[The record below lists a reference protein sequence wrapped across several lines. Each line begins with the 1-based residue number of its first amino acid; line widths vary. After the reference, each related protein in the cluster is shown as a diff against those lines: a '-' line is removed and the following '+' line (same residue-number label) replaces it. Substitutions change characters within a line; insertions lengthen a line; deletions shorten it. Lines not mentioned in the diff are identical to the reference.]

1 LGSGSKACFVSAT
14 SLELGCAAAGAEAA
28 AGPRRLRLRD
38 GESALA
44 MLAEGMRS
52 GSTSARRRGQSRG
65 DLKSREGR
73 AEAFSERDDVEAT
86 RSKRA

>member
-1 LGSGSKACFVSAT
+1 MSAT

-44 MLAEGMRS
+44 MLAEGGRS
-52 GSTSARRRGQSRG
+52 GSGSARRRGQLG
-65 DLKSREGR
+65 AAEESREGR
-73 AEAFSERDDVEAT
+73 AEAVSEQDDLEATSSERA
-86 RSKRA
+86 